1 LCSALIQRLP
11 VGVLSRREIAADL
24 IGKRIDFPIGV
35 GDVPGGD
42 CEGRDELRQPEQEP
56 DSDSAE
62 HRRRH
67 ELMGI
72 IVKQDIGK
80 VPEEEGDPE
89 RKDETAL
96 GRLESLG

>member
-1 LCSALIQRLP
+1 
-11 VGVLSRREIAADL
+11 
-24 IGKRIDFPIGV
+24 
-35 GDVPGGD
+35 
-42 CEGRDELRQPEQEP
+42 
-56 DSDSAE
+56 
-62 HRRRH
+62 
-67 ELMGI
+67 MGI